1 MFPFRPTQY
10 QLPMSG
16 VFFAGQ
22 RLRKSLETLYKTV
35 LLDRHQRSISGTANL
50 QFFCRKGR
58 KIGSKFIDSAM
69 IFLDP
74 FFCAEIPDIKLI
86 NILSKR

>member
-10 QLPMSG
+10 PLPMSG
-16 VFFAGQ
+16 IFFAGQ
-22 RLRKSLETLYKTV
+22 RLRKSLETLFKTV

-58 KIGSKFIDSAM
+58 EVGR
-69 IFLDP
+69 
-74 FFCAEIPDIKLI
+74 ELI
-86 NILSKR
+86 HCTVVLFYPLFSTKVSDKVIRIL